1 MAYEES
7 WKSSNRKGKGA
18 FIPGRGKKKPQM
30 LEGESGPPRVIK
42 RPQQIEADTL
52 LKEMWQ
58 YMEQQGYV
66 VGDKGS
72 HGLKGKIGEYL
83 IKYNIQ

>member
-30 LEGESGPPRVIK
+30 LEGESGPPRVVK

-52 LKEMWQ
+52 LKEVWDM
-58 YMEQQGYV
+58 YC
-66 VGDKGS
+66 GDDPGVIKPIMN
-72 HGLKGKIGEYL
+72 KVEEY
-83 IKYNIQ
+83 IKKYNIQ